1 MKNTFNPRLIGAFY
15 FAVFAV
21 FFNLIAK
28 YFLFVF
34 QAGDLLPFFSSTLI
48 FLLLSALFGSLFS
61 KRIIEASKPGHAFG
75 WGMLLALVIIPFYS
89 LGLQLIFY
97 IQTPAMYSNI
107 HLWQDYVVLYG
118 VITLFV
124 FLIAGIWLIPLT
136 GGAALLFNRRIMPGY
151 TAYLNKVRKGLSDS
165 ENDNE

>member
-15 FAVFAV
+15 FAGFAV
-21 FFNLIAK
+21 LFNLVAK

-34 QAGDLLPFFSSTLI
+34 QASDLLPFFSSTLL

-61 KRIIEASKPGHAFG
+61 KRIMAASKPLHAFA
-75 WGMLLALVIIPFYS
+75 WGMLLALVLIPFYS

-97 IQTPAMYSNI
+97 IQNHAIYKNI

-124 FLIAGIWLIPLT
+124 ILIAGIWLIPLT
-136 GGAALLFNRRIMPGY
+136 GGAALLFNRRIVPGY
-151 TAYLNKVRKGLSDS
+151 TAYLKSRKATPSAIDR
-165 ENDNE
+165 E